1 MAALQS
7 IVDFFAGL
15 GEMLMSV
22 VDFVVSF
29 FADIVYI
36 VKLTGEFVLQIPVYL
51 GWLPGPVLTIIVVAF
66 GVVVIYKVM
75 GREG

>member
-1 MAALQS
+1 MAGIQS
-7 IVDFFAGL
+7 IIDFFVGL
-15 GEMLMSV
+15 GDMIMSV

-29 FADIVYI
+29 FSDLAYI
-36 VKLTGEFVLQIPVYL
+36 VKLTAEFVLQIPVYL
-51 GWLPGPVLTIIVVAF
+51 AWLPGPVLAIVVITF